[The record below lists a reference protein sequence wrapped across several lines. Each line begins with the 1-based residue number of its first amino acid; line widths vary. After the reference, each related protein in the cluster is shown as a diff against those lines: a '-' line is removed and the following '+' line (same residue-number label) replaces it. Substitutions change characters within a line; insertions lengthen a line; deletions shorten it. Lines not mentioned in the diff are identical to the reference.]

1 MPNFSYTRTAILAGY
16 RKDFPE
22 ASPADI
28 WAMVL
33 SNRQGAFN
41 TSSAKSKQSAPVYLA
56 WFGWEPNLYDGR
68 MKAFHCIDI
77 CFWFKNTDRMYT
89 HTGGGARPRA
99 LADKMSA
106 SLLAFMRTGN
116 PNVPSLPNWPK
127 FSATNAET
135 LILNDSCQ
143 VKNKPDGNGL
153 AALMA

>member
-1 MPNFSYTRTAILAGY
+1 
-16 RKDFPE
+16 
-22 ASPADI
+22 
-28 WAMVL
+28 
-33 SNRQGAFN
+33 
-41 TSSAKSKQSAPVYLA
+41 
-56 WFGWEPNLYDGR
+56 